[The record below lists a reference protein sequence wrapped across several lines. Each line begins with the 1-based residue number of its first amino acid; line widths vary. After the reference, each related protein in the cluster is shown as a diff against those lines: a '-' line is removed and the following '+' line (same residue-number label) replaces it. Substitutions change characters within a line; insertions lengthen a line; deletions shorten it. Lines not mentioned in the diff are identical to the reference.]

1 MIVYAIKLGNLYFK
15 DYEYVTKHDAS
26 RCLGNTALGSVV
38 QEGDIVD
45 IVLSEK
51 PERKETK
58 RSLGNTIAT
67 LYQIEK
73 IKRIIIEIIPME
85 E

>member
-1 MIVYAIKLGNLYFK
+1 MKKIIKKFG
-15 DYEYVTKHDAS
+15 
-26 RCLGNTALGSVV
+26 GSVV
-38 QEGDIVD
+38 IILNKEDQFIYNLQEGDIVD

-73 IKRIIIEIIPME
+73 IKRIILEIIPME
-85 E
+85 EQL